1 MGGEGGL
8 WARGAL
14 VAAGGAIGSVAR
26 YALALLALRWAGG
39 RMPWGTFAANVVGCF
54 GLGVAVALAGRA
66 GGLSESGRL
75 FWATGV
81 MGGLTTYS
89 TYNYETIAL
98 ARDGR
103 WGAALLNAG
112 GTTLACLAACL
123 GGLALGRRV

>member
-8 WARGAL
+8 LARAAL
-14 VAAGGAIGSVAR
+14 VAVGGAIGSVTR
-26 YALALLALRWAGG
+26 YALALAALRWAEG
-39 RMPWGTFAANVVGCF
+39 RVPWGTFAANVIGCF
-54 GLGVAVALAGRA
+54 LLGGVMALVGRVGGLGEA
-66 GGLSESGRL
+66 GRL

-103 WGAALLNAG
+103 WGAAVLNAV
-112 GTTLACLAACL
+112 GTTLACLIACL

>member
-1 MGGEGGL
+1 VIALVGRVGGL
-8 WARGAL
+8 GEA
-14 VAAGGAIGSVAR
+14 
-26 YALALLALRWAGG
+26 
-39 RMPWGTFAANVVGCF
+39 
-54 GLGVAVALAGRA
+54 
-66 GGLSESGRL
+66 GRL

-103 WGAALLNAG
+103 WGAAVLNAV
-112 GTTLACLAACL
+112 GTTLACLIACL